1 MDKTRDFI
9 LEGLYRY
16 GLADLPGRPYDSAFE
31 VIDSPTPRKR
41 LIIMGFNGSS
51 ADDEMTNRESIIKD
65 HASPLISNVQLGS
78 EGGWG
83 IKRLATRLQQIP
95 ANLGYNWQ
103 DVLYTNA
110 LMMCSANAAELK
122 KELSKHKITIEQLVK
137 ASMSFF
143 EHVTIPLCKPEMI
156 ITYGNSLQSL
166 SAAKILLKYFG
177 DPSTLRYVQQTG
189 YYTTFAFSAVI
200 HHIKIPVI
208 CVRHMSRFK
217 PSEKHIETAIEL
229 MKKEV

>member
-9 LEGLYRY
+9 LEGLSRY
-16 GLADLPGRPYDSAFE
+16 GLTDFFGRPYDSAFE
-31 VIDSPTPRKR
+31 VIASASSRKR
-41 LIIMGFNGSS
+41 LIMMGFNGSS
-51 ADDEMTNRESIIKD
+51 ADDEITNTQSIIND
-65 HASPLISNVQLGS
+65 HASPLVSNIQRGID
-78 EGGWG
+78 GKWG
-83 IKRLATRLQQIP
+83 IKRLAARLQQIP
-95 ANLGYNWQ
+95 TNLGYNWQ

-122 KELSKHKITIEQLVK
+122 KELSEHKITIEQLVK
-137 ASMSFF
+137 ASMRFF
-143 EHVTIPLCKPEMI
+143 EHVTVPLCKPEMI

-200 HHIKIPVI
+200 HDVQIPVI

-217 PSEKHIETAIEL
+217 PSEKHIGTAIQL
-229 MKKEV
+229 MKER